1 METTNIENKT
11 KERKKKRKAKAIKK
25 KKTNSSLKKL
35 SEARKEK
42 HLELSFLIG
51 LRNATKAFKSLVFP
65 DN

>member
-11 KERKKKRKAKAIKK
+11 KERKKKGKQKQKK
-25 KKTNSSLKKL
+25 KKNSSLKKL

>member
-11 KERKKKRKAKAIKK
+11 KERKKKRKAKAKK

>member
-11 KERKKKRKAKAIKK
+11 KEKKKKKESKSKKK
-25 KKTNSSLKKL
+25 KKTSSLKKL

>member
-1 METTNIENKT
+1 MKT
-11 KERKKKRKAKAIKK
+11 KPKKRKKKRKAKAKK
-25 KKTNSSLKKL
+25 KKTSSLKKL